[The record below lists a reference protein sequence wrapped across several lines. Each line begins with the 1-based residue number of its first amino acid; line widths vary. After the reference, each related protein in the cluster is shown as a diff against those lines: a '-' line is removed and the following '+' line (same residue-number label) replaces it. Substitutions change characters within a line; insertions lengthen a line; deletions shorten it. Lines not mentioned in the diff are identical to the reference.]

1 MPFVIFGFGFSH
13 WWWLS
18 PGPYAH
24 CDDYEREMFFSGSY
38 IWTLGP
44 LWALL
49 GEVMEH
55 LGGGARLEELSVGV
69 GFEDSMH
76 TLSFKFA
83 VEDVISQLPPPP
95 RQKLLYDSTRA
106 IVDSL
111 SGAIS

>member
-1 MPFVIFGFGFSH
+1 MHTVMIMREKCFSRGHIFEHLGLCG
-13 WWWLS
+13 
-18 PGPYAH
+18 H
-24 CDDYEREMFFSGSY
+24 C
-38 IWTLGP
+38 
-44 LWALL
+44 L
-49 GEVMEH
+49 GEVIEH

-111 SGAIS
+111 SGAVS